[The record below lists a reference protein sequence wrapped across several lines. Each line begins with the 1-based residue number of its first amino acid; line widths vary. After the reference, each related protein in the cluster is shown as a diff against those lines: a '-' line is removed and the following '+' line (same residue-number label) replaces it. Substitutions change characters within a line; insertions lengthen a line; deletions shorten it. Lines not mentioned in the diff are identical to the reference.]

1 MTGLVGDGAEEG
13 AEYLLTDLAK
23 FTRYAIVVQAVNQV
37 GPGPLSE
44 PVTAQTLEDGE
55 ENKKTLIE
63 LGSFLSSFYKL
74 RKNLHKINK

>member
-55 ENKKTLIE
+55 EIKKTLIE
-63 LGSFLSSFYKL
+63 LRSFLEAFMSLGKTFVK
-74 RKNLHKINK
+74 

>member
-55 ENKKTLIE
+55 EIQETLIE
-63 LGSFLSSFYKL
+63 LRSFLEAFMSLGKTFVK
-74 RKNLHKINK
+74 